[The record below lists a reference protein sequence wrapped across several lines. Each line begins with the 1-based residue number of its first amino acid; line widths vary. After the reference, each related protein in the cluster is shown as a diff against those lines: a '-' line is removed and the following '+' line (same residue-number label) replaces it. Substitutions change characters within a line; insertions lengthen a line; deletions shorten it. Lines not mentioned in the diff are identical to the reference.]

1 MYMSDIGRW
10 AVVDPLTD
18 QMRRHSPYN
27 YAYDNPIRF
36 IDPDGRKPFGDYYS
50 NEGEKV
56 FSDGKKDGKVHVV
69 NTDTKT
75 LKKIYKAND
84 KDAKGTLSIIKT
96 NGTKVVTLPTIANRQ
111 KIAGSIG
118 RMQAPGVTDS
128 KGGLH
133 EEGGVVGTDSKGNEL
148 VANAK
153 PGKAMSEKT
162 GPATVDPFNSAEPDI
177 SSQITTTKSTFHV
190 HPTGEI
196 RGTSRG
202 TMYAPSTVSG
212 GDKTFAEDN
221 PQVGG
226 PHMLLD
232 PANNTVRFFDS
243 SGQVSSF
250 PLDKFKTVTAD

>member
-1 MYMSDIGRW
+1 MYMADIGRW
-10 AVVDPLTD
+10 GVVDPLAD

-27 YAYDNPIRF
+27 YAFDNPIRF

-84 KDAKGTLSIIKT
+84 KDAKSTLSIVKT
-96 NGTKVVTLPTIANRQ
+96 NGTTVVTLPTIGNRQ
-111 KIAGSIG
+111 KIASSIN
-118 RMQAPGVTDS
+118 RMQAPGPTDT

-133 EEGGVVGTDSKGNEL
+133 EEGGVVGTDAKGNEL

-162 GPATVDPFNSAEPDI
+162 GPATVDPFNSADL
-177 SSQITTTKSTFHV
+177 K
-190 HPTGEI
+190 
-196 RGTSRG
+196 
-202 TMYAPSTVSG
+202 
-212 GDKTFAEDN
+212 
-221 PQVGG
+221 
-226 PHMLLD
+226 
-232 PANNTVRFFDS
+232 
-243 SGQVSSF
+243 
-250 PLDKFKTVTAD
+250 